1 MTLAAGV
8 VTEVE
13 RCLGD
18 FESGASVVSVT
29 LQVGRL
35 RAVVPDAL
43 AFCFEVVSQGTPVEG
58 ARLII
63 EQIPVR
69 VRCGSCE
76 TEWTVTEVEFMC
88 PVCEGPV
95 EVLQGKELLLRAI
108 EIDDGTE

>member
-1 MTLAAGV
+1 MTLAADV
-8 VTEVE
+8 VAEVE

-18 FESGASVVSVT
+18 FEPGASVVSVT

-43 AFCFEVVSQGTPVEG
+43 AFCFEVVSKGTPVEG
-58 ARLII
+58 ARLVI
-63 EQIPVR
+63 EQMAVR
-69 VRCGSCE
+69 LRCAPCGN
-76 TEWTVTEVEFMC
+76 EWTATEAEFMC
-88 PVCEGPV
+88 PACEGPV